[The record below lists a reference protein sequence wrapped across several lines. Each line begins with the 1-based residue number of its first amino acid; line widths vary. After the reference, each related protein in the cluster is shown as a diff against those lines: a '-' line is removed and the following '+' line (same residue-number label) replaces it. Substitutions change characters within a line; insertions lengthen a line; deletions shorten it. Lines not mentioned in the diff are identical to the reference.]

1 MSRTALRVG
10 DLLDPRVTRHPEAS
24 HYALDPRHE
33 PSAHHRLT
41 VYAERPE
48 PAELAAFRAGGRV
61 DLALLAEG
69 PVVLLLWR
77 GDGWPWSDA
86 PFSWHLQTRGVDPPP
101 VPSVEPLPP
110 GAGVPL
116 DMILVDA
123 STGRIAAM
131 RKVAMPGAFAL
142 ELHYAI
148 GEQALVPHGEW
159 DCAACDAAVKALAAE
174 PCEALARRA
183 AARCTVG
190 GRS

>member
-1 MSRTALRVG
+1 MSRALKVG
-10 DLLDPRVTRHPEAS
+10 DLFDPRVTRWPEAS
-24 HYALDPRHE
+24 FYAWDPRHE
-33 PSAHHRLT
+33 PGAHHRL
-41 VYAERPE
+41 VVFAERPTA
-48 PAELAAFRAGGRV
+48 AESAAFRGGGPRV
-61 DLALLAEG
+61 ELALVAEG
-69 PVVLLLWR
+69 PAVALLWR
-77 GDGWPWSDA
+77 AEGWPWSEA
-86 PFSWHLQTRGVDPPP
+86 PFSWHLQTNGLDPAPM
-101 VPSVEPLPP
+101 PSVDPLPP
-110 GAGVPL
+110 GAGVPIDL
-116 DMILVDA
+116 LLVDA
-123 STGRIAAM
+123 STGRLAAA